1 MLSFLELLRCML
13 SLLVVSSGAMYY
25 RDLDTNAKGFVGH
38 YGSLL
43 LHDED

>member
-1 MLSFLELLRCML
+1 MLSFLELLWCVVP
-13 SLLVVSSGAMYY
+13 LLVLSSGTMYY

-43 LHDED
+43 YSDLD